1 MKGVAVLLCVGLLA
15 VVAAGCGG
23 DDEAGSDS
31 TAAWADG
38 FCTSVKSWTDELE
51 RIAEELGDVGSL
63 SADSI
68 REAADDADAAT
79 DDFVQEIRDL
89 GAPDT
94 ESGDTIEQEIEELAD
109 AVESEREKLREAAE
123 DAESG
128 LTETAAAIAT
138 LGSAIT
144 VLGTA
149 LQETLQAIEDA
160 DASGELETALE
171 ESEACDALES

>member
-1 MKGVAVLLCVGLLA
+1 VTRAAVLVCIALLA
-15 VVAAGCGG
+15 AVAAGCGG
-23 DDEAGSDS
+23 DDEASAES

-38 FCTSVKSWTDELE
+38 FCTAVQSWTDELE
-51 RIAEELGDVGSL
+51 RIGEDLGDVSSL
-63 SADSI
+63 SGDAIRDAAEQADS
-68 REAADDADAAT
+68 AT
-79 DDFVQEIRDL
+79 DEFIQELRDL

-94 ESGDTIEQEIEELAD
+94 ESGDVIESEIDELSD
-109 AVESEREKLREAAE
+109 AVEDEREKLREAAE

-138 LGSAIT
+138 LGSSIT

-160 DASGELETALE
+160 DAGGELETAFE
-171 ESEACDALES
+171 ESEACDSLES